1 MPRWIVLPFLVLPF
15 VIVSCRVTSTR
26 PDAAVPATTT
36 APVVSATPEAAARD
50 WLALVDRG
58 QWEAAYEVMIPMF
71 REAVSLAEW
80 RATVLQA
87 RPQNAGQGERVLV
100 SSASG
105 TDMFP
110 DAVQLT
116 FRTGS
121 ALETVTL
128 LPRDGRWLVVG
139 YIFPAVGGA
148 SAPTSGRTPRFESRV
163 LRSSTLTPSIPL
175 PTRGL
180 SWLGRHAGT
189 REGDTAMATAAGTRI
204 AVSKHV
210 PPAAFWTVLLQTPQT
225 NASFSD
231 LRLPGSY

>member
-15 VIVSCRVTSTR
+15 AIVSCRVTSTR
-26 PDAAVPATTT
+26 PDEAVPAATT
-36 APVVSATPEAAARD
+36 APVVSAAPEAAARD

-105 TDMFP
+105 TDMFA

-128 LPRDGRWLVVG
+128 LSRDSRWLVVG
-139 YIFPAVGGA
+139 YIFPAVGGSG
-148 SAPTSGRTPRFESRV
+148 SAGGTS
-163 LRSSTLTPSIPL
+163 RSSRFATDHATHAC
-175 PTRGL
+175 RGHRRGQCQEL
-180 SWLGRHAGT
+180 RDVAVTVPARGSFAGQAH
-189 REGDTAMATAAGTRI
+189 RRF
-204 AVSKHV
+204 
-210 PPAAFWTVLLQTPQT
+210 PAWQL
-225 NASFSD
+225 
-231 LRLPGSY
+231 